1 MKKKQFDFR
10 KMSFYQIWIRS
21 FCDGNGDGIGD
32 LYGVYDKLD
41 YIKSLGVDGI
51 WFSPIFPSPNA
62 DYGYDISDYKN
73 IHPEYGTLEQFQ
85 KVLDRAHELGLKVL
99 LDLVINHT
107 SDEHPW
113 FIESC
118 KGRDNP
124 YSDYYIWRDPLGVKI
139 EKTLEEA
146 SEILT
151 EKRDELEEI
160 SGFPVD
166 QRKREKRKEKGK
178 GKRKENR
185 RQTKNKAEQFRPPN
199 NWFSQFEGLAWEYN
213 EQRGQYY
220 LHIFARK
227 QPDLNMDNPGVREE
241 VKSIMRFWLDLGVD
255 GFREDVINFI
265 SKDPRLPD
273 GLPFLPVI
281 NGLPFYK
288 DGPNLHKYLQEF
300 REVALEYGA
309 VQIGEAPFTGVKKA
323 LTYIAGKDRVLDML
337 IQFDTMMADCFMTEY
352 VYHGFRLRKLKRA
365 FSKWEYGLQGKQAG
379 RKETACM
386 AWNALYLENH
396 DHPRV
401 VSRYGDLRFWRASAT
416 MLAASYIF
424 QRGTPFLYQG
434 QELGMTNI
442 ALDSID
448 KYLDVASK
456 NAYRT
461 FHLREPVEK
470 RLRRIQ
476 ISTRDSART
485 PVQWSDEP
493 GAGFTS
499 GKPWFYINPNYV
511 KINARA
517 QEKDPCSILN
527 FYRSCLALRKSEE
540 TLLRGT
546 YREYYPMHP
555 RLFMYERR
563 YRGEVILVVC
573 SFSDKPLAWRLP
585 RALSRMNRESR
596 EGALK
601 GRADREAVNRKD
613 VNRKDINRK
622 EDSLKTETGGPEL
635 LLTNY
640 PGESCCT
647 GTDHLRRRNSESAG
661 KKGPEI
667 CRPLKPYEV
676 QVWRLVK

>member
-10 KMSFYQIWIRS
+10 KMSFYQIWVRS

-73 IHPEYGTLEQFQ
+73 IHPDYGTLEQFQ

-118 KGRDNP
+118 KGKDNP

-139 EKTLEEA
+139 EKNLEEA

-151 EKRDELEEI
+151 EKRDELEDI

-166 QRKREKRKEKGK
+166 QRKREKRKEKRDRNR
-178 GKRKENR
+178 KRIE
-185 RQTKNKAEQFRPPN
+185 NKAEQYRPPN
-199 NWFSQFEGLAWEYN
+199 NWFSQFDGLAWEYK

-227 QPDLNMDNPGVREE
+227 QPDLNMDNPRVREE
-241 VKSIMRFWLDLGVD
+241 VKSIMRFWLDMGVD

-273 GLPFLPVI
+273 GLPFVPVI

-288 DGPNLHKYLQEF
+288 DGPNLHRYLQEF
-300 REVALEYGA
+300 RETALDYGA

-323 LTYIAGKDRVLDML
+323 LSYIAGKDRVLDML

-365 FSKWEYGLQGKQAG
+365 FSRWEYGLQGKRAG
-379 RKETACM
+379 REGTSCM

-401 VSRYGDLRFWRASAT
+401 VSRYGNLHFWRASAT

-448 KYLDVASK
+448 QYLDVASK
-456 NAYRT
+456 NAYHT

-485 PVQWSDEP
+485 PVQWSPGP

-499 GKPWFYINPNYV
+499 GTPWFAINPNYV
-511 KINARA
+511 RINAQD
-517 QEKDPCSILN
+517 QEKKAYSVLN
-527 FYRSCLALRKSEE
+527 FYRRCLALRKSEE
-540 TLLRGT
+540 TLLWGT
-546 YREYYPMHP
+546 YREYYPAHP
-555 RLFMYERR
+555 KLFMYERR
-563 YRGEVILVVC
+563 YKGEVILVVC
-573 SFSDKPLAWRLP
+573 SFSKKPLSWKIP
-585 RALSRMNRESR
+585 RSLSRKAAA
-596 EGALK
+596 GA
-601 GRADREAVNRKD
+601 EA
-613 VNRKDINRK
+613 
-622 EDSLKTETGGPEL
+622 EL
-635 LLTNY
+635 LLSNY
-640 PGESCCT
+640 PRTGSGDREDSCSKKRGACSKKMDSCLKKIDSCSKKRDSRSNES
-647 GTDHLRRRNSESAG
+647 G
-661 KKGPEI
+661 KRHFVKMTEI
-667 CRPLKPYEV
+667 CSPLRPYEA
-676 QVWRLVK
+676 QVWRLPAR

>member
-51 WFSPIFPSPNA
+51 WFSPIFLFFNA

-124 YSDYYIWRDPLGVKI
+124 YSNYYIWRDPLGVKI

-365 FSKWEYGLQGKQAG
+365 FSKWEYGLQGKQYVLIPLS
-379 RKETACM
+379 E
-386 AWNALYLENH
+386 LE
-396 DHPRV
+396 RGV
-401 VSRYGDLRFWRASAT
+401 QYTVTYYRYPKLLPDDPYPGT
-416 MLAASYIF
+416 EK
-424 QRGTPFLYQG
+424 RGTKWTKK
-434 QELGMTNI
+434 ELGDVMDYMNDFVERWGAQI
-442 ALDSID
+442 YVGEFSCMSIQPGAAQWLD
-448 KYLDVASK
+448 DVADLIEK
-456 NAYRT
+456 HGYKFWT
-461 FHLREPVEK
+461 FHSYGEFYGWNLETIRDAGTGKLRDIRDGETTDRLEAMK
-470 RLRRIQ
+470 RHW
-476 ISTRDSART
+476 A
-485 PVQWSDEP
+485 
-493 GAGFTS
+493 
-499 GKPWFYINPNYV
+499 K
-511 KINARA
+511 
-517 QEKDPCSILN
+517 
-527 FYRSCLALRKSEE
+527 
-540 TLLRGT
+540 
-546 YREYYPMHP
+546 
-555 RLFMYERR
+555 
-563 YRGEVILVVC
+563 
-573 SFSDKPLAWRLP
+573 
-585 RALSRMNRESR
+585 NRE
-596 EGALK
+596 
-601 GRADREAVNRKD
+601 
-613 VNRKDINRK
+613 
-622 EDSLKTETGGPEL
+622 
-635 LLTNY
+635 
-640 PGESCCT
+640 
-647 GTDHLRRRNSESAG
+647 
-661 KKGPEI
+661 
-667 CRPLKPYEV
+667 
-676 QVWRLVK
+676 